1 MSALPALAPVTES
14 VVRPIVRPRKKT
26 MVPAPTSKTTPIPE
40 RPPVVAESL
49 PKDSRI
55 IARLASPIDPKKP
68 GPVSAVVDED
78 VVEENGRVIVPSG
91 SLMACRSISS
101 ETEPT
106 IEGYAPNARVKV
118 RCEKITAG
126 NRTWLFGGYAI
137 GQDKRDAPHGLL
149 AVGGYWVPV
158 RTPFTVYVEHER

>member
-1 MSALPALAPVTES
+1 
-14 VVRPIVRPRKKT
+14 
-26 MVPAPTSKTTPIPE
+26 
-40 RPPVVAESL
+40 
-49 PKDSRI
+49 
-55 IARLASPIDPKKP
+55 
-68 GPVSAVVDED
+68 VVDED

-106 IEGYAPNARVKV
+106 IEGYTPNARVKV

-149 AVGGYWVPV
+149 AVGGYWVPE